1 MQEEILSNRLL
12 VFING
17 QVYFQCPNDLYS
29 EALNWPGRTLRGFQH
44 SDSLYS
50 TIFSMSTADF
60 GDFSTMITY
69 YMSRNF
75 SFQNDVL
82 RAAQGMLR
90 KFSILSGLHC
100 FEGLPPPLDRSLL
113 FQWSPRPVSRAFGR
127 REGFPSYSWTGWRYA
142 STYDLDLQRMDGI
155 WNDKLVSE
163 NPSDP
168 EPGLRSWITW
178 HCRLEDGKL
187 FRIDNTGRL
196 RKSPLPKA
204 EDGQSKSRR
213 AFQQLPVS
221 VSDVDFGAVRAKS
234 YPLLLFWTIS
244 VNLRLKRQS
253 YLGESRVPT
262 GHVNFEAIDRY
273 GEKCGTVEVDTI
285 MAEATEGKFALL
297 AVDEQEIWAL
307 MLKWEDDIAER
318 RGVARLSKEVLD
330 TCLPPGPRWKAV
342 ILG

>member
-12 VFING
+12 VFIND
-17 QVYFQCPNDLYS
+17 QVYFQCSCDLYS
-29 EALNWPGRTLRGFQH
+29 EALNWPGRKLQGLQE
-44 SDSLYS
+44 SASLYNM
-50 TIFSMSTADF
+50 IFKHSLANF
-60 GDFSTMITY
+60 RHFSTLISY

-90 KFSILSGLHC
+90 KFSILSEVHC

-113 FQWSPRPVSRAFGR
+113 FTRSPRPISRAFGR
-127 REGFPSYSWTGWRYA
+127 REGFPSYSWTGWMYA
-142 STYDLDLQRMDGI
+142 PQYCDLEEVDSI
-155 WNDKLVSE
+155 WDDKLVDE
-163 NPSDP
+163 NRSGP
-168 EPGLRSWITW
+168 EPGLRGWITW

-213 AFQQLPVS
+213 AFQQIPVF
-221 VSDVDFGAVRAKS
+221 VSDVNFGAIQAKS
-234 YPLLLFWTIS
+234 YPLLLFWTIC
-244 VNLRLKRQS
+244 VNLRLKKQS
-253 YLGESRVPT
+253 YRGESGLPT

-285 MAEATEGKFALL
+285 MSEATGGKFALL
-297 AVDEQEIWAL
+297 AVNEQNFWAL
-307 MLKWEDDIAER
+307 MLKWEDEIAER

-330 TCLPPGPRWKAV
+330 TCLPPGPRWNAIV
-342 ILG
+342 LG